1 MYLYIKALHVIFVI
15 TWFSGLFYIV
25 RLFVY
30 QIENNSTENHYD
42 RNILSRQLSK
52 MARRLW
58 YIITWPSMILASS
71 FAIILLILNPKILN
85 QSWMQVKL
93 AFVVIL
99 ILYHLYCQ
107 VIFTHLQNGN
117 FRYSSHFMRL
127 YNEGPTLILF
137 SVIFLVTL
145 RNSIHWLYGVIG
157 MMLLGIFLMLGIR
170 FYKNRRDKL

>member
-1 MYLYIKALHVIFVI
+1 
-15 TWFSGLFYIV
+15 
-25 RLFVY
+25 
-30 QIENNSTENHYD
+30 
-42 RNILSRQLSK
+42 
-52 MARRLW
+52 
-58 YIITWPSMILASS
+58 
-71 FAIILLILNPKILN
+71 
-85 QSWMQVKL
+85 MQVKL